1 MSFKKLNLTFIVL
14 FVGFF
19 VITILLH
26 YTQTVKHIHT
36 IMIDN
41 LRESVSDMKFDIK
54 AILNNQDTINLKAYL
69 DRQKAG
75 SRMIKEIYVVKED
88 GTLLRTSDYLYEKN
102 YFKEENT
109 ISLRQLNT
117 DNISNIDL
125 LRSDIKVIDHD
136 NIVHYSMYVKMDKK
150 YITNS
155 VQQRIGVQII
165 YPLLFFIGVVIFYL
179 LYIKNLIM
187 KPIMIVDDFLRGIVQ
202 RIPKFYIR
210 EFNHLSQNLQN
221 NLKELKELAYFDTL
235 TGVYNR
241 KAIEEILKKKII
253 EAKKN
258 KHPFAVVMIDL
269 DHFKKVNDNYGHDIG
284 DLLLKEIAKVLQS
297 EIRTLDHIGR
307 LGGDEFLIIIDTIN
321 NVDIFL
327 KLQKLIAKFKEP
339 FHIEGND
346 IIIGMSIGGVMYPED
361 GNDVITLLKNVDIA
375 MYQAKHEGRNRV
387 VFFSIE
393 LGKKIQLE
401 IELEKEIRYAF
412 EHNEF
417 SLKYQPIID
426 ISSGKV
432 VAVEALIRW
441 EHPVKG
447 TIYPTEFIPFVE
459 KGCCVKEIGVWV
471 FDRACK
477 QQKEW
482 SKNGIDVNMSI
493 NLSVKHMHATN
504 FYDVMNA
511 IIKKYDVDIKKIS
524 LEITEYTLMQ
534 YRETTMAMLNKM
546 QHDGMTFRLD
556 DFGTGY
562 SSLTYLKDTPIS
574 SIKIDKSF
582 IDGITPDKK
591 PVHLLNAI
599 INLSHAIDVT
609 TIAEGVEEAYQVE
622 YLKEIGCDMIQ
633 GYYYSKALDGKAFE
647 SYYQSRESDKEKSI
661 E

>member
-1 MSFKKLNLTFIVL
+1 
-14 FVGFF
+14 
-19 VITILLH
+19 
-26 YTQTVKHIHT
+26 
-36 IMIDN
+36 
-41 LRESVSDMKFDIK
+41 MKFDIK
-54 AILNNQDTINLKAYL
+54 TIVNNDETINLKAYL

-75 SRMIKEIYVVKED
+75 SRMIKEVYVVKED

-102 YFKEENT
+102 TFKEGNT
-109 ISLRQLNT
+109 VSLRQLNT
-117 DNISNIDL
+117 DNISDIDL

-136 NIVHYSMYVKMDKK
+136 KIVYYSIYVKMDNK
-150 YITNS
+150 YITDS

-179 LYIKNLIM
+179 LYIKKMIM

-202 RIPKFYIR
+202 KIPKFYIL

-235 TGVYNR
+235 TGVNNR
-241 KAIEEILKKKII
+241 KAIEEILEKKII
-253 EAKKN
+253 ETKKN
-258 KHPFAVVMIDL
+258 KNPFAVAMIDL
-269 DHFKKVNDNYGHDIG
+269 DHFKKVNDSYGHHIG
-284 DLLLKEIAKVLQS
+284 DLLLKEIAEVLQS
-297 EIRTLDHIGR
+297 EIRIVDNIGR
-307 LGGDEFLIIIDTIN
+307 LGGDEFLIIIDCIDTA
-321 NVDIFL
+321 DISM
-327 KLQKLIAKFKEP
+327 KLQRLITKFKEP
-339 FHIEGND
+339 FRIEGDD
-346 IIIGMSIGGVMYPED
+346 ITIGMSIGVVMCPED
-361 GNDVITLLKNVDIA
+361 GNDMTTLLKHVDMA

-387 VFFSIE
+387 VFFSKE
-393 LGKKIQLE
+393 LGKKIESE

-417 SLKYQPIID
+417 RLEYQPIID
-426 ISSGKV
+426 INSGKV

-482 SKNGIDVNMSI
+482 LKRGIDVNMSI
-493 NLSVKHMHATN
+493 NLSVKHMHASN
-504 FYDVMNA
+504 FYDVMKA
-511 IIKKYDVDIKKIS
+511 IIKKHDTDINKIS
-524 LEITEYTLMQ
+524 LEITEYTLME
-534 YRETTMAMLNKM
+534 YRETTMRVLDKM

-582 IDGITPDKK
+582 IDEITPNKQ

-622 YLKEIGCDMIQ
+622 YLREIGCDMIQ
-633 GYYYSKALDGKAFE
+633 GYYYSKALDSKAFE
-647 SYYQSRESDKEKSI
+647 SYYLSRESL
-661 E
+661 

>member
-1 MSFKKLNLTFIVL
+1 MSFKKLNLTFMVL

-393 LGKKIQLE
+393 LGKKIQSE

>member
-1 MSFKKLNLTFIVL
+1 
-14 FVGFF
+14 
-19 VITILLH
+19 
-26 YTQTVKHIHT
+26 
-36 IMIDN
+36 
-41 LRESVSDMKFDIK
+41 MKFDIK

-75 SRMIKEIYVVKED
+75 SRMIKEIYVVKDD

-102 YFKEENT
+102 TFKEENT

-117 DNISNIDL
+117 DNISKIDL

-136 NIVHYSMYVKMDKK
+136 KIVPYSMYVKMDNK

-155 VQQRIGVQII
+155 VQQRIGLQII

-179 LYIKNLIM
+179 LYIKKLIM
-187 KPIMIVDDFLRGIVQ
+187 KPIMIVDDFLRGMVQ
-202 RIPKFYIR
+202 RIPKFYIL

-241 KAIEEILKKKII
+241 KAIEEILEKKII
-253 EAKKN
+253 ETKKN
-258 KHPFAVVMIDL
+258 KHPFAVAMIDL
-269 DHFKKVNDNYGHDIG
+269 DHFKKVNDSYGHHVG
-284 DLLLKEIAKVLQS
+284 DQLLKEIAEILQS
-297 EIRTLDHIGR
+297 EIRMADNIGR
-307 LGGDEFLIIIDTIN
+307 LGGDEFLIIIDYIN
-321 NVDIFL
+321 TVDVSL
-327 KLQKLIAKFKEP
+327 KLQKLIAKFKAP
-339 FHIEGND
+339 FHIEGYD
-346 IIIGMSIGGVMYPED
+346 ITIGMSIGGVMCPED

-387 VFFSIE
+387 VFFSKE
-393 LGKKIQLE
+393 LGKKIESE

-417 SLKYQPIID
+417 RLKYQPIID
-426 ISSGKV
+426 INSGKV

-447 TIYPTEFIPFVE
+447 TIYPSEFIPFVE
-459 KGCCVKEIGVWV
+459 KGCCVKEIGIWV

-482 SKNGIDVNMSI
+482 LEKGIDVNMSV

-511 IIKKYDVDIKKIS
+511 IIKKYDIDIKKIS

-546 QHDGMTFRLD
+546 QLDGMTFRLD

-647 SYYQSRESDKEKSI
+647 SYYRSRESDKKKSI
-661 E
+661 V

>member
-1 MSFKKLNLTFIVL
+1 MVL

-19 VITILLH
+19 GLTMFLH

-54 AILNNQDTINLKAYL
+54 AIVNNQDTLNLKAYL

-75 SRMIKEIYVVKED
+75 SRMIKEVYVVKED

-102 YFKEENT
+102 NFKEGNT
-109 ISLRQLNT
+109 VSLRQLNT
-117 DNISNIDL
+117 DNISDIDL

-136 NIVHYSMYVKMDKK
+136 KIVYYSIYVKMDNK
-150 YITNS
+150 YITDS

-179 LYIKNLIM
+179 LYIKKMIM

-202 RIPKFYIR
+202 KIPRFYIL

-235 TGVYNR
+235 TGVNNR
-241 KAIEEILKKKII
+241 KAIEEILEKKII
-253 EAKKN
+253 ETKKN
-258 KHPFAVVMIDL
+258 KNPFAVAMIDL
-269 DHFKKVNDNYGHDIG
+269 DHFKKVNDSYGHHIG
-284 DLLLKEIAKVLQS
+284 DLLLKEIAEVLQS
-297 EIRTLDHIGR
+297 EIRIVDNIGR
-307 LGGDEFLIIIDTIN
+307 LGGDEFLIIIDCIDTA
-321 NVDIFL
+321 DISM
-327 KLQKLIAKFKEP
+327 KLQRLITKFKEP
-339 FHIEGND
+339 FRIEGDD
-346 IIIGMSIGGVMYPED
+346 ITIGMSIGSAMCPED
-361 GNDVITLLKNVDIA
+361 GNDMTTLLKHVDMA

-387 VFFSIE
+387 VFFSKE
-393 LGKKIQLE
+393 LGKKIESE

-417 SLKYQPIID
+417 RLEYQPIID
-426 ISSGKV
+426 INSGKV

-471 FDRACK
+471 FDRACN
-477 QQKEW
+477 QQQEW
-482 SKNGIDVNMSI
+482 LKKGIDVNMSI
-493 NLSVKHMHATN
+493 NLSVKHMHASN
-504 FYDVMNA
+504 FYEVMKA
-511 IIKKYDVDIKKIS
+511 IIKKHDTDINKIS
-524 LEITEYTLMQ
+524 LEITEYTLME

-546 QHDGMTFRLD
+546 EHDGMTFRLD

-582 IDGITPDKK
+582 IDEITPNKK

-633 GYYYSKALDGKAFE
+633 GYYYSEALDSEAFE
-647 SYYQSRESDKEKSI
+647 TYYRSREML
-661 E
+661 